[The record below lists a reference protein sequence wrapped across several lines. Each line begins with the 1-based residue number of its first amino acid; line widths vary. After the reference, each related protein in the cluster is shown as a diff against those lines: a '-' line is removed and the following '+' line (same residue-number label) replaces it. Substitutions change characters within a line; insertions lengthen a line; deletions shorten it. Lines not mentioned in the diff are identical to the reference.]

1 MKMQKKNFTLF
12 ELLISIALL
21 VVLSVVLLRTM
32 VLTADF
38 WHYSN
43 EQTNLYLDSKIVF
56 NMLGEEIS
64 NIVYDYKNYG
74 DNAGDD
80 NVKLVAPVYFQD
92 TAFSTGA
99 TGFNREGSEI
109 SHGKALY
116 FVSHTRRD
124 NADTDKS
131 DICKV
136 TYKYYPPLKEEDDD
150 VGYAAFKNNSNVPNR
165 GKNGVLVRKVV
176 NIDDSSLAF
185 EQEMKNFFN
194 TTNSSGLKEV
204 IEGVIDFRIHFYEKD
219 NVKPISFPKADD
231 GKEKYKDFY
240 EKLVAIRVS
249 MTLLP
254 INRMEEF
261 RKDYLSASDDD
272 KRHFLLKYSR
282 TFSRTFWV
290 NPAGD
295 IKEGE

>member
-1 MKMQKKNFTLF
+1 MKMIKKNFTLF

-64 NIVYDYKNYG
+64 NIVYDCKNYG
-74 DNAGDD
+74 YNNSED
-80 NVKLVAPVYFQD
+80 VKLVAPLFFQENSI
-92 TAFSTGA
+92 TEKA
-99 TGFNREGSEI
+99 FNRNGEDSNAKR
-109 SHGKALY
+109 KALY

-131 DICKV
+131 DICKI
-136 TYKYYPPLKEEDDD
+136 TYQYYPPLKIDSD
-150 VGYAAFKNNSNVPNR
+150 GYNVFESNGNVPSK

-176 NIDDSSLAF
+176 NIDDSKGNLVSS
-185 EQEMKNFFN
+185 QQNKDFFDAN
-194 TTNSSGLKEV
+194 GTSNLKEV
-204 IEGVIDFRIHFYEKD
+204 IDGIIDFQIHFYKQGEVNPTSAPSSKD
-219 NVKPISFPKADD
+219 D
-231 GKEKYKDFY
+231 Y
-240 EKLVAIRVS
+240 EKLSAIRVS

-254 INRMEEF
+254 SNRMEEF
-261 RKDYLSASDDD
+261 RKNYLSAAAAD

-290 NPAGD
+290 NPMGD

>member
-1 MKMQKKNFTLF
+1 MKMMKKNFTLF

-64 NIVYDYKNYG
+64 NIVYDCKNYG
-74 DNAGDD
+74 YTHSED
-80 NVKLVAPVYFQD
+80 VKLVAPLFFQD
-92 TAFSTGA
+92 TAFATGN
-99 TGFNREGSEI
+99 TGFNRDGQNI

-131 DICKV
+131 DICKI
-136 TYKYYPPLKEEDDD
+136 TYKYYPPLKSESA
-150 VGYAAFKNNSNVPNR
+150 GYGIFLANGNVPSR
-165 GKNGVLVRKVV
+165 GKNGVLVRRVV
-176 NIDDSSLAF
+176 NIDDSSLDSSQQNKDFF
-185 EQEMKNFFN
+185 EADE
-194 TTNSSGLKEV
+194 TSDLKEV
-204 IEGVIDFRIHFYEKD
+204 IDGIIDFQIHFYKKGQVIPTSAPSSKD
-219 NVKPISFPKADD
+219 D
-231 GKEKYKDFY
+231 Y
-240 EKLVAIRVS
+240 EKLSAIRVS

-254 INRMEEF
+254 KNRMEEF
-261 RKDYLSASDDD
+261 RKNYLSADAAV

-290 NPAGD
+290 NPMGD
-295 IKEGE
+295 IEGE